1 MDPVRNNDL
10 GTSLLLRK
18 TGMRT
23 GLLSQNKDLMSGLL
37 LTAGFAV
44 WTYLITHV
52 DVRPVGINGT
62 AVGFAA
68 FNTRIHQMTG
78 VHMTLYTVTDWLGLV
93 PIGVCLFFAALGF
106 RQLLHRKD
114 LFKVDADILLLGLL
128 YLLLIA
134 TYLLFEMYPINY
146 RPVLIDGFMEAS
158 YPSSTTLLV
167 TGVMPTLSFQADRR
181 SKDPKIKKAVTR
193 FVTAFTIGM
202 VTGRLL
208 SGVHWATDIAGSLF
222 LGPGLFHL
230 YRAAVSFAERKL
242 SSARIFQ

>member
-1 MDPVRNNDL
+1 
-10 GTSLLLRK
+10 
-18 TGMRT
+18 MRT

-37 LTAGFAV
+37 LTAGFAA
-44 WTYLITHV
+44 WTYLVTHV
-52 DVRPVGINGT
+52 DVRTVGINGT
-62 AVGFAA
+62 SVGFAS
-68 FNTRIHQMTG
+68 FNIRFHQMTG
-78 VHMTLYTVTDWLGLV
+78 VHMTLYTITDWLGLV

-114 LFKVDADILLLGLL
+114 LFKVDADILLLGLY

-146 RPVLIDGFMEAS
+146 RPVLVGGFMEAS

-167 TGVMPTLSFQADRR
+167 TGVMPTLSYQADRR
-181 SKDPKIKKAVTR
+181 CKDAKIKKAVTC

>member
-1 MDPVRNNDL
+1 
-10 GTSLLLRK
+10 
-18 TGMRT
+18 MRT

-78 VHMTLYTVTDWLGLV
+78 VHMTLYTITDWLGLV

-114 LFKVDADILLLGLL
+114 LFKVDADILLLGLY

-167 TGVMPTLSFQADRR
+167 TGVMPTLPSRQTGAQKTRK
-181 SKDPKIKKAVTR
+181 SKKP
-193 FVTAFTIGM
+193 
-202 VTGRLL
+202 
-208 SGVHWATDIAGSLF
+208 
-222 LGPGLFHL
+222 
-230 YRAAVSFAERKL
+230 
-242 SSARIFQ
+242 